1 MKKIFFLFTALLF
14 INQNFAQNSVLA
26 ITSLNT
32 RFILSI
38 NGVTYTQT
46 PTNSVEINQL
56 QERCYDLLFTFP
68 SQGNAQYHTSVYVP
82 NNAKIVYLLK
92 FNQQGIPKLL
102 PISVQDFDDPNF
114 NLNNYANQ
122 VQGLLTNPFV
132 ININIQNQNQ
142 NQYQQQGGGYY
153 ANPNPGVPAEP
164 PAVQPVPQ
172 AEFMQMLSSIQ
183 QQDFESDKLALAK
196 QIIRN
201 NPLTSA
207 QILQII
213 QTLDF
218 ENDRLKLAKFAYNY
232 VIDPYNYYL
241 VFQGLEFSSSKQ
253 ELNRYINN
261 HSN

>member
-1 MKKIFFLFTALLF
+1 MKKLILFLSATIFT
-14 INQNFAQNSVLA
+14 ISIYAQNSVLA

-32 RFILSI
+32 NFLLTI

-56 QERCYDLLFTFP
+56 QEQCYDLLLTFP
-68 SQGNAQYHTSVYVP
+68 SQGGAQYHTSVYVP
-82 NNAKIVYLLK
+82 RNAKIVYLLK
-92 FNQQGIPKLL
+92 FTAQGIPKLL

-122 VQGLLTNPFV
+122 VQSLLTNPFV

-142 NQYQQQGGGYY
+142 NQNQYQQGGGYY
-153 ANPNPGVPAEP
+153 GNPNVPPQPAE
-164 PAVQPVPQ
+164 VQPVPE
-172 AEFMQMLSSIQ
+172 AEFMQMLSTIQ

-207 QILQII
+207 QILRIM
-213 QTLDF
+213 QTLEF

-241 VFQGLEFSSSKQ
+241 VFQGLEFSSSKE

-261 HSN
+261 QNY